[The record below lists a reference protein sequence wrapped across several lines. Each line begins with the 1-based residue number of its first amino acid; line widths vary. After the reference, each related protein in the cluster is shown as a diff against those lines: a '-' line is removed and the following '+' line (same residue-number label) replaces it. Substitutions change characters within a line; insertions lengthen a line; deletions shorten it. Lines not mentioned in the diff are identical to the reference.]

1 VADEGTMRDH
11 IADLMQEVAELHAT
25 IRSLRASVA
34 LSEAKIYRWK
44 QVAEAYERGDM
55 AAADELFKTAMRVYG

>member
-1 VADEGTMRDH
+1 MADEGTMRDH
-11 IADLMQEVAELHAT
+11 IEDLMLEVAELHQT
-25 IRSLRASVA
+25 IRSLRASIA

-55 AAADELFKTAMRVYG
+55 GAADELFKNMAHFYG